1 MHERRTAL
9 PTATAAPYSRSRPLP
24 PCRGIIAVDA
34 KDFTGLPAIEH
45 EAVSRAVPDLI
56 RASLDRAGLAE
67 LWNERRFPAST
78 GDGYVL
84 GFDPSLMP
92 FVIHPWLLTLQEVL
106 TEINIHAL
114 GALPIRL
121 RVSLHIGPL
130 PDTGDEF
137 GGNGTV
143 RNDTHRLL
151 DSRPVKAVLASS
163 KENVTQVAAILS
175 DRCYQDA
182 VASGYTGRH
191 PDHFIEVPATVEGK
205 RFAQRAWIHVPL
217 PSGPLHGAHT
227 SGDAADKGLGAA
239 RGPEGG
245 ERSHGSEGGRV
256 TNRAPNGNINTG
268 TVHGGQRVTVT
279 RHRRDT

>member
-1 MHERRTAL
+1 MHEQQTVL
-9 PTATAAPYSRSRPLP
+9 PTATAAPYSCSRPLP

-114 GALPIRL
+114 GAPPIRL

-191 PDHFIEVPATVEGK
+191 PDHFIEVPATVEGR

-217 PSGPLHGAHT
+217 PSGPLHDARA

-239 RGPEGG
+239 GGPGGG
-245 ERSHGSEGGRV
+245 ERPHGSEGGRV
-256 TNRAPNGNINTG
+256 SNRAPNGNINTG
-268 TVHGGQRVTVT
+268 TVHGSQRVTVT
-279 RHRRDT
+279 SHRRDT

>member
-1 MHERRTAL
+1 MHEQDNGL
-9 PTATAAPYSRSRPLP
+9 PRATAAPYTRSRPLP
-24 PCRGIIAVDA
+24 PYRGIIAVDA

-45 EAVSRAVPDLI
+45 EVVSRTVPDLI
-56 RASLDRAGLAE
+56 GTSLDRAGLAE
-67 LWNERRFPAST
+67 LWNDRKFPAST

-92 FVIHPWLLTLQEVL
+92 FVIHPWLFTLQEVL
-106 TEINIHAL
+106 TEFNIHAL

-217 PSGPLHGAHT
+217 PSGPLNTLHMP
-227 SGDAADKGLGAA
+227 GDAAG
-239 RGPEGG
+239 EG
-245 ERSHGSEGGRV
+245 HGTDGDQEGTGRRDASEGIRV

-268 TVHGGQRVTVT
+268 TVHGGQRVMVT
-279 RHRRDT
+279 RRGTDA

>member
-1 MHERRTAL
+1 MHEQENGLSR
-9 PTATAAPYSRSRPLP
+9 ATAAPYTRSRPLP
-24 PCRGIIAVDA
+24 PPRGIIAVDA

-45 EAVSRAVPDLI
+45 EVVSRTVPDLI
-56 RASLDRAGLAE
+56 RTSLDRAGLAE
-67 LWNERRFPAST
+67 LWNDRRFPAST

-92 FVIHPWLLTLQEVL
+92 FVIHPWLFTLQEVL
-106 TEINIHAL
+106 TEFNIHAL

-130 PDTGDEF
+130 PDTGDAF
-137 GGNGTV
+137 GGNGTA

-163 KENVTQVAAILS
+163 RENVTQVAAILS

-217 PSGPLHGAHT
+217 TSGPPPGPYT
-227 SGDAADKGLGAA
+227 PGDAAHEGRDTEGAPEEEG
-239 RGPEGG
+239 RGDPSGG
-245 ERSHGSEGGRV
+245 IRV
-256 TNRAPNGNINTG
+256 MNRAPNGNINTG

-279 RHRRDT
+279 RRRTDG